1 MSAAAFS
8 HLSGPQRTARVRLVP
23 SFATALLDGHIEY
36 PVKRYSCCA
45 LRVGAQCF
53 DELTA
58 SFCKQLNNFKKL
70 ANAFL
75 FCQGNKPRWVDVAEA
90 AAESHEAGGR
100 FLDFHHA

>member
-1 MSAAAFS
+1 MSA
-8 HLSGPQRTARVRLVP
+8 SGVLASLRPSTYRKGTPRPFVRY
-23 SFATALLDGHIEY
+23 LLDGHFEH
-36 PVKRYSCCA
+36 PVKRDSCCA
-45 LRVGAQCF
+45 VSADLRQFLIRRVC
-53 DELTA
+53 L
-58 SFCKQLNNFKKL
+58 KLLNNFKKL

>member
-23 SFATALLDGHIEY
+23 SFATALLDGHFAH
-36 PVKRYSCCA
+36 PVKRDSCCA
-45 LRVGAQCF
+45 VSADPRQFLIRRVC
-53 DELTA
+53 L
-58 SFCKQLNNFKKL
+58 KLLNNFKKL

-90 AAESHEAGGR
+90 AAESHEACGR